1 MLTQTVKALGDKWDV
16 RGRLGGVTV
25 ATDQPALT
33 VPSDIHPP
41 PSSELVMARLCL
53 SGSNGLLWD
62 LQHESA
68 AEAKSFIQTHAN
80 AHTHTQR
87 DRQND

>member
-1 MLTQTVKALGDKWDV
+1 MGCEGKV
-16 RGRLGGVTV
+16 RGVLA